1 MTLIQFFRL
10 VARHVNIML
19 LTAVVAAGTVFFL
32 TRHSKKEYQSYAI
45 INTGLVSGY
54 NIESS
59 QSESRVDYAYTNN
72 EIENIITLV
81 RSRETLEEL
90 NARLLAQAILLNH
103 PEAGVISPE
112 AWAALQETLPAA
124 ARAEVVVPDNFEKTL
139 VNIKSCRDRNGEN
152 PVKKILQGP
161 HELFGIEHLQTLVV
175 KREGSSDQIRI
186 AYTTSDAAVCRN
198 TIAQLIELF
207 TTKHRDLQE
216 GQTASVLDFFA
227 QSTGESA
234 AALTGKEDDLLSFMV
249 GNKIINYYEQTRF
262 IAGKKEDLDE
272 FYYKELMKLA
282 AADSS
287 RRQLERQLNSR
298 VNLPAI
304 NQNMIAQR
312 EQLSTISTRLVSLE
326 ISSLTDSLSD
336 PGAAR
341 DLSALRKQAEQTKNA
356 LRQSANAVFAVN
368 RTPEGLETQNLLS
381 HWLEQSLDV
390 EQTVAR
396 LSVLRDRKIEF
407 EHIYSRFAPWG
418 SKLKRLEREID
429 VAEKAYLENLHSYNQ
444 ARLHKYNMLM
454 STNLRVVDAPF
465 LPEKPQ
471 SSKRAML
478 VIVAFLAGF
487 FLVLAGVIAVELL
500 DSSLREPLR
509 AAETIG
515 ITLASAF
522 PKLPAQWASDQNLNY
537 AVILQRASEQALQR
551 IHLDLRQAGITHR
564 PAKILVLSTK
574 TGEGKSLVIEYLRAK
589 APAFQ
594 ADYEFIE
601 IPALLSAAFPV
612 EVLQNADA
620 AMLVAHANSTWQ
632 AADVRA
638 LNLVTEVMARPCRLV
653 LNAVRPDELENALG
667 EMPRKRSVLR
677 RFIKRLTR

>member
-1 MTLIQFFRL
+1 
-10 VARHVNIML
+10 ML

-112 AWAALQETLPAA
+112 AWVALQETLPAA

-249 GNKIINYYEQTRF
+249 GNKIINYYEQT
-262 IAGKKEDLDE
+262 
-272 FYYKELMKLA
+272 
-282 AADSS
+282 
-287 RRQLERQLNSR
+287 
-298 VNLPAI
+298 
-304 NQNMIAQR
+304 
-312 EQLSTISTRLVSLE
+312 
-326 ISSLTDSLSD
+326 
-336 PGAAR
+336 
-341 DLSALRKQAEQTKNA
+341 
-356 LRQSANAVFAVN
+356 
-368 RTPEGLETQNLLS
+368 
-381 HWLEQSLDV
+381 
-390 EQTVAR
+390 
-396 LSVLRDRKIEF
+396 
-407 EHIYSRFAPWG
+407 
-418 SKLKRLEREID
+418 
-429 VAEKAYLENLHSYNQ
+429 
-444 ARLHKYNMLM
+444 
-454 STNLRVVDAPF
+454 
-465 LPEKPQ
+465 
-471 SSKRAML
+471 
-478 VIVAFLAGF
+478 
-487 FLVLAGVIAVELL
+487 
-500 DSSLREPLR
+500 
-509 AAETIG
+509 
-515 ITLASAF
+515 
-522 PKLPAQWASDQNLNY
+522 
-537 AVILQRASEQALQR
+537 
-551 IHLDLRQAGITHR
+551 
-564 PAKILVLSTK
+564 
-574 TGEGKSLVIEYLRAK
+574 
-589 APAFQ
+589 
-594 ADYEFIE
+594 
-601 IPALLSAAFPV
+601 
-612 EVLQNADA
+612 
-620 AMLVAHANSTWQ
+620 
-632 AADVRA
+632 
-638 LNLVTEVMARPCRLV
+638 
-653 LNAVRPDELENALG
+653 
-667 EMPRKRSVLR
+667 
-677 RFIKRLTR
+677 